1 MDLQLSW
8 FFGICVTGFLFL
20 TGWIIQI
27 SLRISM
33 VNEIKQKVGEID
45 TKMDS
50 IHLSL
55 VGNMDKEG
63 LISRVN
69 RIDKECKLRHKE
81 AQ

>member
-1 MDLQLSW
+1 MDSQMAW

-20 TGWIIQI
+20 TSWIIQL
-27 SLRISM
+27 SLKVST
-33 VNEIKQKVGEID
+33 VNEIKQNVGEIN
-45 TKMDS
+45 TKVDS

-69 RIDKECKLRHKE
+69 LIEKNCKLRHKE
-81 AQ
+81 T